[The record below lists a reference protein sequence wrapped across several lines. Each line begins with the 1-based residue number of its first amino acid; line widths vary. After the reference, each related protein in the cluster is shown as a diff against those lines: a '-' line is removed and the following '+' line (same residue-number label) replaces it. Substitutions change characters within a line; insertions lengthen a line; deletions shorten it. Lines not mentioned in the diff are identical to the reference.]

1 MRRRSS
7 LSGIGN
13 QGFTHGAGQQPIPV
27 HVSSEGSIPQEQT
40 SCELYAHVQL
50 SFVHVASQMFPNS
63 SQRKVVHMVF
73 MPPVDPVAVP
83 PQ

>member
-1 MRRRSS
+1 MRVASAR
-7 LSGIGN
+7 IED
-13 QGFTHGAGQQPIPV
+13 QGFTHGIGQQPIPV
-27 HVSSEGSIPQEQT
+27 HVSPAGSRPQEQI

-50 SFVHVASQMFPNS
+50 SLVHVASQMFPLS

-73 MPPVDPVAVP
+73 MPPVAPVAVP